1 MRKSDSYRKMKALTA
16 SLAAGFLA
24 FAPLVADAGL
34 TVSRSISTSGRS
46 KHLENGTIYTI
57 TSDLEFKSLSEL
69 SAFYMDANST
79 SVLYIATGS
88 TLNLTGGSG
97 SGMTGACKSRRIKR
111 LQGLRCRDEEGSGGS
126 RHGC

>member
-1 MRKSDSYRKMKALTA
+1 MKALTA

-24 FAPLVADAGL
+24 FAPLVADAGF
-34 TVSRSISTSGRS
+34 TVSRSITEAGRS
-46 KHLENGTIYTI
+46 KHLEDGTIYTI
-57 TSDLEFKSLSEL
+57 SSDLEFRALSST

-97 SGMTGACKSRRIKR
+97 SGMTGAGAGIEIPASSVLIITGGGTIKAT
-111 LQGLRCRDEEGSGGS
+111 GAPAVPA
-126 RHGC
+126 